1 MNTDTVTL
9 WKVDASHSE
18 VQFKV
23 KHLVI
28 STVTGSFNS
37 FSGTVETGESGFE
50 DASISFEA
58 DIDSISTGDKDRDD
72 HLKSEDFFNAEH
84 HPKLSFKSTSFE
96 KVADSNYKMTGDIT
110 IAGNTNEITLDVVHG
125 GIATGPQGNTRAG
138 FDLNGKIS
146 RKEFGLTW
154 NPVTEAGS
162 VVVGDEIKLLISVQ
176 LVKS

>member
-37 FSGTVETGESGFE
+37 FSGTVEPGESGFE
-50 DASISFEA
+50 DASIAFEA

-72 HLKSEDFFNAEH
+72 HLKSEDFFNAEDY
-84 HPKLSFKSTSFE
+84 PKLSFKSTSFE
-96 KVADSNYKMTGDIT
+96 KMADSNYKMTGDIT
-110 IAGNTNEITLDVVHG
+110 IAGNTNEITLYVVHV
-125 GIATGPQGNTRAG
+125 GIAMVLPGNTLDG
-138 FDLNGKIS
+138 YYIYGTINCIDM
-146 RKEFGLTW
+146 
-154 NPVTEAGS
+154 
-162 VVVGDEIKLLISVQ
+162 
-176 LVKS
+176 